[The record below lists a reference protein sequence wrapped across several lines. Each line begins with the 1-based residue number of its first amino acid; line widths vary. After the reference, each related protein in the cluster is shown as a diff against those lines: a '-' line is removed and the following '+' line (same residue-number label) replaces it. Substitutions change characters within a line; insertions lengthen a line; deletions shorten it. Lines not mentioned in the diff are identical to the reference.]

1 MDKNVGYV
9 PQEPYLLDDS
19 IKSNI
24 AFGESKKNFNLENY
38 KSAVKLAQLDNFINS
53 LEKRDETIVG
63 EKGIKLSG
71 GQRQRIS
78 LARCFYF
85 KPKLILLDEPT
96 SSLDVENEEKIMNE
110 IYDLNIDATLI
121 IISHRYSI
129 FKRCKKIFYLDKKKT
144 WINLTVLRN

>member
-1 MDKNVGYV
+1 MEKVKN
-9 PQEPYLLDDS
+9 L
-19 IKSNI
+19 
-24 AFGESKKNFNLENY
+24 NLENY

-53 LEKRDETIVG
+53 LERDETIVG

-129 FKRCKKIFYLDKKKT
+129 FKRCKNIFSDKNLNKFDSFKEL
-144 WINLTVLRN
+144 INYKSNA